1 MGLKDLRLK
10 LKATRLRRFLIGN
23 GGSKERKSDNG
34 EVRPPWMMRVSHG
47 YRVVED
53 RSWTWGGTPSRSVT
67 KFDSV
72 VVQREQIEQCELWLF
87 GVFEEGISDGVLDY
101 MKTNFFNKKLK
112 ELNLWKRSKEAM
124 RRAHLSARAQMRDRQ
139 KPAAG
144 AAGAE
149 AQKPGSASAIVIN
162 GEKLVTA
169 NMGEYRAIV
178 CRDGKAYQISRK
190 QQHSTRK
197 HWSRKLIPG
206 ALRMPKV
213 CVSGGGTRNSKSSE
227 LVVGSERIDSETEFV
242 ILASTGI
249 WEVMKNQEAV
259 NLISHIEDPQEAAEC
274 LANEALTRM
283 SKTTISCLI
292 IRFD

>member
-1 MGLKDLRLK
+1 MGLKDLHLK
-10 LKATRLRRFLIGN
+10 LKAFRLRSFLIGN
-23 GGSKERKSDNG
+23 GGNKDRKSDNV
-34 EVRPPWMMRVSHG
+34 EIRAPWMVHVSHG

-53 RSWTWGGTPSRSVT
+53 RSWTWGGTPSPSVA
-67 KFDSV
+67 KIDSV
-72 VVQREQIEQCELWLF
+72 VVQREQIEQGELWFF
-87 GVFEEGISDGVLDY
+87 GVFDEGISNGVTGY
-101 MKTNFFNKKLK
+101 MQTHLFNKKLN
-112 ELNLWKRSKEAM
+112 ESRLVKRSKEEM
-124 RRAHLSARAQMRDRQ
+124 RKAHLSARAKMRERQ
-139 KPAAG
+139 KPEAG
-144 AAGAE
+144 PAWAE

-169 NMGEYRAIV
+169 NMGEYRTIV

-197 HWSRKLIPG
+197 HWSR

-213 CVSGGGTRNSKSSE
+213 CIIGGGTRNSKGSE
-227 LVVGSERIDSETEFV
+227 LVVGSERIDSETEFL
-242 ILASTGI
+242 ILASAGV

-259 NLISHIEDPQEAAEC
+259 NLIRHIEDAQEAAEC